1 MELITKNKKI
11 ISIIIIA
18 AIFFARC
25 NLGVTY
31 NKGFMLTNVAF
42 TGVAILFIGVLML
55 KDKSLVKASTLNF
68 ASLWLAAF
76 SVLVFIYGHYN
87 IGTPLDFYS
96 RQYAL
101 LTIVPSLCIMVI
113 LYYNHKDLLDILSS
127 AGSFLIV
134 TSLITSLI
142 FDSVWSE
149 WVDGTI
155 SESRV
160 GATPAGT
167 CVDTA
172 NIILVC
178 LVPILYNIYAN
189 KKLKYY
195 GWAVVLGIFQI
206 FASGSKSSMIPLVFV
221 FIIMIVGSS
230 KDKQILKRNL
240 IILAVAMVVGVVLVM
255 TVPLLYRIIG
265 SRFVELFTG
274 VNDADY
280 DLHTST
286 GQRMAV
292 AAAFKEHFWEAPLFG
307 HGFYAF
313 KAMPYSNLE
322 EYRENGV
329 TMYKHLQIHN
339 NFMEVLFSY
348 GIVGFVLYYC
358 FPVYLLIKT
367 FISKNRQVCILVLS
381 LLVSVFFMDIGL
393 DMYYK
398 YITSYLVYFIA
409 FVLIK
414 TAGKNQ
420 ED

>member
-1 MELITKNKKI
+1 
-11 ISIIIIA
+11 
-18 AIFFARC
+18 
-25 NLGVTY
+25 
-31 NKGFMLTNVAF
+31 
-42 TGVAILFIGVLML
+42 
-55 KDKSLVKASTLNF
+55 
-68 ASLWLAAF
+68 
-76 SVLVFIYGHYN
+76 
-87 IGTPLDFYS
+87 
-96 RQYAL
+96 
-101 LTIVPSLCIMVI
+101 
-113 LYYNHKDLLDILSS
+113 
-127 AGSFLIV
+127 
-134 TSLITSLI
+134 
-142 FDSVWSE
+142 
-149 WVDGTI
+149 
-155 SESRV
+155 
-160 GATPAGT
+160 
-167 CVDTA
+167 
-172 NIILVC
+172 
-178 LVPILYNIYAN
+178 
-189 KKLKYY
+189 
-195 GWAVVLGIFQI
+195 
-206 FASGSKSSMIPLVFV
+206 
-221 FIIMIVGSS
+221 
-230 KDKQILKRNL
+230 
-240 IILAVAMVVGVVLVM
+240 M

-292 AAAFKEHFWEAPLFG
+292 AAAFKEHFWETPLFG

>member
-1 MELITKNKKI
+1 MEIITKNKKL
-11 ISIIIIA
+11 ISTIIIA
-18 AIFFARC
+18 AILFARC
-25 NLGVTY
+25 NLGVTHT
-31 NKGFMLTNVAF
+31 KGFMLANVLC
-42 TGVAILFIGVLML
+42 TGIAILFVVIMTFN
-55 KDKSLVKASTLNF
+55 DKTQVRTSTVNIATIWLVV
-68 ASLWLAAF
+68 F
-76 SVLVFIYGHYN
+76 SGLVFIYGHYD

-101 LTIVPSLCIMVI
+101 LTVVPSLCIMII
-113 LYYNHKDLLDILSS
+113 LYYNHKDLLDIMSA

-142 FDSVWSE
+142 FDPVWSE

-160 GATPAGT
+160 GTTPAGT

-189 KKLKYY
+189 KKLKQF

-221 FIIMIVGSS
+221 FVIMIVGSS

-240 IILAVAMVVGVVLVM
+240 IILAAAMVIGVILVM
-255 TVPLLYRIIG
+255 TVPLLYRIVG

-274 VNDADY
+274 VNDTEF

-339 NFMEVLFSY
+339 NFMEILFSY
-348 GIVGFVLYYC
+348 GIVGFLLYYW